1 MYNSFVNGNGKK
13 VFAAAFSI
21 LFLAAALSSYIAA
34 EKKCAVTSGDTLL
47 RRENL
52 LERDN
57 NWKKID
63 TAYFEIYVRPD
74 ANLKSME
81 KKLKKRTF
89 FFSAKPTP
97 SYIKDYEEKIAYRT
111 DIIFNKAKQ
120 LLGMAPRCKDI
131 KIFVFRD
138 GKELG
143 DEYYYIFGEKRKY
156 QAFYIHKF
164 RTIYTTE
171 ADISDSV
178 LAHEMGHVI
187 VDHYFVVR
195 PPEKVREMLSIYVD
209 EHLED

>member
-1 MYNSFVNGNGKK
+1 MRNDILNKNSKFYPA
-13 VFAAAFSI
+13 VFAV
-21 LFLAAALSSYIAA
+21 LFFAVIVSSFLMA
-34 EKKCAVTSGDTLL
+34 EKKCIISSGDTLL
-47 RRENL
+47 RQENL
-52 LERDN
+52 LERDKD
-57 NWKKID
+57 WKQID
-63 TAYFEIYVRPD
+63 SAYFTIYVRPD

-81 KKLKKRTF
+81 KKLRKRSF

-97 SYIKDYEEKIAYRT
+97 SYLKDYEEKIAYRT

-131 KIFVFRD
+131 KIVVFRNSR
-138 GKELG
+138 ELG
-143 DEYYYIFGEKRKY
+143 EEYYYIFGEKRKY

-178 LAHEMGHVI
+178 LVHEMGHVI
-187 VDHYFVVR
+187 VDHYFIVR
-195 PPEKVREMLSIYVD
+195 PPEKIREMLSIYVD

>member
-1 MYNSFVNGNGKK
+1 MRNSILNKNSKFYPA
-13 VFAAAFSI
+13 VFAAFLFAVIVSS
-21 LFLAAALSSYIAA
+21 FLAA
-34 EKKCAVTSGDTLL
+34 ERKCIISSGDTLL
-47 RRENL
+47 RQENL
-52 LERDN
+52 LERDQD
-57 NWKKID
+57 WKKID
-63 TAYFEIYVRPD
+63 SAYFTIYMRPD
-74 ANLKSME
+74 ADLKSME
-81 KKLKKRTF
+81 KKLRKRSF
-89 FFSAKPTP
+89 FFSAKPAP
-97 SYIKDYEEKIAYRT
+97 SYLKDYEEKIAYRT

-131 KIFVFRD
+131 KIVVFRNSR
-138 GKELG
+138 ELG

-187 VDHYFVVR
+187 VDHYFIVR
-195 PPEKVREMLSIYVD
+195 PPEKIREMLSIYVD